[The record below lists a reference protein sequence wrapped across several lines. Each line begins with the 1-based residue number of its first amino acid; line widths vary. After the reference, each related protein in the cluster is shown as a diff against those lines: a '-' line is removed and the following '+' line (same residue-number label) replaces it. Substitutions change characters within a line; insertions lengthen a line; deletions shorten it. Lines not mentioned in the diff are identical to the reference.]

1 MRHHS
6 TTLVLLLAL
15 ASRLSAQQPAEHESH
30 DMMDM
35 HDAPGSAHMLHM
47 EMTPGRAATR
57 SDSVRAADVA
67 RTLKVALAKYRDPK
81 AAEADGFRLF
91 APNMRNQRIYHY
103 TNYRY
108 ALEEAFRFN
117 PAKPTSILYRK
128 APDGSMELVGA
139 MYSAPKRASVA
150 KLDQRVPLSIAHWHR
165 HVNLCSPKKGEEER
179 YTERK
184 DGAPLFGPESPIAT
198 KQACDAVNGEF
209 RPNLFGWMVHANV
222 MLSDDPKVV
231 WGDDHK

>member
-1 MRHHS
+1 MRHTA
-6 TTLVLLLAL
+6 TTILVLLAF
-15 ASRLSAQQPAEHESH
+15 AGRLSAQQPSEHETH

-35 HDAPGSAHMLHM
+35 HDAAGSAHMLHM
-47 EMTPGRAATR
+47 EMTPGRSPTR
-57 SDSVRAADVA
+57 ADSARAADVA
-67 RTLKVALAKYRDPK
+67 RTLKVALEKYRDPR
-81 AAEADGFRLF
+81 AAEADGFKLF
-91 APNMRNQRIYHY
+91 APGMRNQRIYHY

-139 MYSAPKRASVA
+139 MYSAPKRMAVA
-150 KLDQRVPLSIAHWHR
+150 KLDKRVPLSIAHWHR
-165 HVNLCSPKKGEEER
+165 HVNLCSPKQGDEQRWMER
-179 YTERK
+179 NG
-184 DGAPLFGPESPIAT
+184 DVPVFGPESPIAT
-198 KQACDAVNGEF
+198 KAACDAVNGEF